1 MSAMKDKKEQGK
13 FGEDYA
19 VEYLVKNNYQIQERN
34 VRIGN
39 LEIDV
44 VAQEKNILVFVEIRL
59 RNDATFGFP
68 EDGMS
73 KEKKQA
79 IFRAGEAYLS
89 RKPWAGDIRFDF
101 ISIIQKP
108 ELQLEHFKD
117 IF

>member
-1 MSAMKDKKEQGK
+1 MKDKKEQGK

-19 VEYLVKNNYQIQERN
+19 VEYLVKHNYQIQERN

-44 VAQEKNILVFVEIRL
+44 VAQEKDTLVFIEIRL

-73 KEKKQA
+73 KAKKLA

-89 RKPWAGDIRFDF
+89 RKPWTGDIRFDF
-101 ISIIQKP
+101 ISIVQKP